1 MNEISLFLLLLWNCS
16 CSNSRETLCY
26 PSSPIQKLAGES
38 IWSLMELTSSLVI
51 VEVGNAFHDWFTLVS
66 RHTLKNIT
74 HQRIRHVP
82 GSCTR
87 NIEET
92 SRVIAISCAIRG
104 ACRSFYGLSL
114 CLKTQQEA
122 SFSFPERYSE
132 SEKGWDCDDIFAW
145 EVLGWG
151 EFVFILNSKYCVWG

>member
-1 MNEISLFLLLLWNCS
+1 
-16 CSNSRETLCY
+16 
-26 PSSPIQKLAGES
+26 
-38 IWSLMELTSSLVI
+38 MELTSSLAI
-51 VEVGNAFHDWFTLVS
+51 VEVRNAFHNWFTLVS

-74 HQRIRHVP
+74 HQRMRHVP
-82 GSCTR
+82 GSCNR

-122 SFSFPERYSE
+122 ISQKEIVFCFR
-132 SEKGWDCDDIFAW
+132 KDTQRLRKAGILMIFCA
-145 EVLGWG
+145 
-151 EFVFILNSKYCVWG
+151 